1 MKVLKSLMSKK
12 YRGQPNLR
20 RIKFRSSLRIR
31 KENVS

>member
-1 MKVLKSLMSKK
+1 MKVLKSLMSK
-12 YRGQPNLR
+12 YRGQPNLS